1 MKFSGKMSVMIILK
15 VRKSQAST
23 LSLEE
28 TFLGKLQGCGGGG
41 GVKLSPQAFLGLI
54 KRCDANAKDVSILF

>member
-28 TFLGKLQGCGGGG
+28 TFLGKLQGWGGG
-41 GVKLSPQAFLGLI
+41 GVKLPPQAFLGLI
-54 KRCDANAKDVSILF
+54 KRCDANATEVSILF

>member
-15 VRKSQAST
+15 VTKSQAST

-28 TFLGKLQGCGGGG
+28 AFLGKLQGWGGG
-41 GVKLSPQAFLGLI
+41 SDCPPPPAFLGLI
-54 KRCDANAKDVSILF
+54 KRCDANAKEVSILF

>member
-23 LSLEE
+23 LSLE
-28 TFLGKLQGCGGGG
+28 
-41 GVKLSPQAFLGLI
+41 GVKLPPQAFLGLI
-54 KRCDANAKDVSILF
+54 KRCDANAKEVSVLF

>member
-15 VRKSQAST
+15 VTKSQAST

-28 TFLGKLQGCGGGG
+28 AFLGKLQGWG
-41 GVKLSPQAFLGLI
+41 GVKLPPSPSFFRVNKTL
-54 KRCDANAKDVSILF
+54 

>member
-15 VRKSQAST
+15 VTKSQAST

-28 TFLGKLQGCGGGG
+28 AFLGKLQGWGG
-41 GVKLSPQAFLGLI
+41 SNCPPPPAFLGLI
-54 KRCDANAKDVSILF
+54 KRCDANAKEVSILF

>member
-15 VRKSQAST
+15 VTKSQAST

-28 TFLGKLQGCGGGG
+28 AFLGKLQGWGGGQIAP
-41 GVKLSPQAFLGLI
+41 LPQ
-54 KRCDANAKDVSILF
+54 LF